1 MTAVKLAGVS
11 VEKMTNDIARTLPD
25 EGKFECNYLCPPEKI
40 KLEVRE
46 KLGQKF
52 LDWPLS

>member
-1 MTAVKLAGVS
+1 MTSVKLAGVA
-11 VEKMTNDIARTLPD
+11 VEKMSNEIAKTLPD
-25 EGKFECNYLCPPEKI
+25 EGKFEFSYLCPPDKI